1 MSKCFLERLEFTNGI
16 LGYFPDRTERSHRPS
31 RCFPFSVKLFA
42 MKKNMLLCA
51 AVMLSGCRGSTEAE
65 SPVMVER
72 QHAHYHVHGTDVAHG
87 HNHDDFSAGGHTHEH
102 DNH

>member
-1 MSKCFLERLEFTNGI
+1 MSKSFLGRLVVTDRI
-16 LGYFPDRTERSHRPS
+16 LRYLSDRTERFHGLS
-31 RCFPFSVKLFA
+31 RWFPLSVKLLW